1 MTNKIK
7 IIIAD
12 DHQLFRNGLKSM
24 LVGDTCEIV
33 GEASNG
39 KELLEK
45 LNTIHT
51 DLLLLDIS
59 MPEVSGLELIE
70 QLKIK
75 YKSLKCIILTMHEE
89 AQYVMESLK
98 KGADGYLLKDS
109 SEQELKEAI
118 SEVMRGNKHFKN
130 KVSELLVRQISNE
143 DRSKNILTEREIE
156 IIRLV
161 AEGKIT
167 KEIADQ
173 LHVSVRTVE
182 THRSKIMKKLNVSN
196 ASEMIRMA
204 YEKKLI

>member
-39 KELLEK
+39 KELLKK

>member
-1 MTNKIK
+1 MTNKIL

-24 LVGDTCEIV
+24 LVGDSYEII

-45 LNTIHT
+45 LHT
-51 DLLLLDIS
+51 THADLLLLDIS
-59 MPEVSGLELIE
+59 MPELSGLELIE
-70 QLKIK
+70 QLKDK
-75 YKSLKCIILTMHEE
+75 YKGLKCIILTMHEE

-109 SEQELKEAI
+109 SERELKEAI
-118 SEVMRGNKHFKN
+118 AEVMRGNKYFKN
-130 KVSELLVRQISNE
+130 KVSELLIHQISNQ
-143 DRSKNILTEREIE
+143 DHSKKILTDREIE
-156 IIRLV
+156 IVRLV

-167 KEIADQ
+167 KEIADE

-182 THRSKIMKKLNVSN
+182 THRSKIMKKLHVAN
-196 ASEMIRMA
+196 ASEMIRLA